1 MSYPVVPEYITVH
14 LGAPDAPAENVT
26 VTFPRYIKGV
36 AASEIYPT
44 WNESAIRANVLAQIS
59 VALNR
64 VYTEFYRSRGYD
76 FDITNNTQYDQAFSP
91 NKETFE
97 NINAIVDDMFNNYI
111 VRRGNVEPLY
121 AQFCDGVRTQ
131 CRGLS
136 QWGSQELAQQGRT
149 PYEILQYY
157 YGQDIDLVYNAPVG
171 DSIPSYPGQPLT
183 VGSVGEDVRTI
194 QRELNRIRKNYPALP
209 AIGETDGVFGA
220 DTAAAVR
227 AFQRIFN
234 LTEDGIV
241 GKSTWYRIKS
251 VYNGVKSLSEV
262 TSEGLSLS
270 EAQRQFPKV
279 LRRGDTGIGVQ
290 TIRFYLAFLGFF
302 LPELPPIRISDV
314 FDDELRDAVL
324 AFQSTYG
331 LTVDGVVGRNTWN
344 AIRNVYEQTLYQ
356 LPPEYQTFAR
366 QIYPGRFL
374 VEGDTGAEVT
384 LLSGPVAIEVP
395 QGVKLVPFTTT
406 QELLDRASELARE
419 QDLLIQAAAPA
430 DYRAKE
436 VAPQKIK
443 KQGGEPM
450 TFTLVENPDVAAT
463 LGKAKRS
470 GQVFVGFAAE
480 TNDVLAHA
488 RDKLA
493 RKNLDMIVA
502 NDVTRPGAGFDVD
515 TNIVTLIT
523 KDGQEALPMM
533 SKVEV
538 AQRILDRALALRK
551 E

>member
-1 MSYPVVPEYITVH
+1 MSSEMKKPCVVLGVTGGIAVYKACELLRLLQKRGIDVFVVMTQNACRFVAPLTFETLSGHPVAVDTFDRPQTWEVEHIA
-14 LGAPDAPAENVT
+14 LAKRADLFLIAPATANIMGKMACGIADDMLSTTVMATRAPVLVAPAMNTGMWENAAVQQNVKTLRARGVEIVAPVSGHLACGDSGAGKLEDVAVIAERACELLFAKKDMEGLRVMVT
-26 VTFPRYIKGV
+26 AGPSREALDPVRYISNRSSGKMGYAIAQ
-36 AASEIYPT
+36 AAQK
-44 WNESAIRANVLAQIS
+44 R
-59 VALNR
+59 
-64 VYTEFYRSRGYD
+64 
-76 FDITNNTQYDQAFSP
+76 
-91 NKETFE
+91 
-97 NINAIVDDMFNNYI
+97 
-111 VRRGNVEPLY
+111 
-121 AQFCDGVRTQ
+121 
-131 CRGLS
+131 
-136 QWGSQELAQQGRT
+136 
-149 PYEILQYY
+149 
-157 YGQDIDLVYNAPVG
+157 
-171 DSIPSYPGQPLT
+171 
-183 VGSVGEDVRTI
+183 
-194 QRELNRIRKNYPALP
+194 
-209 AIGETDGVFGA
+209 
-220 DTAAAVR
+220 
-227 AFQRIFN
+227 
-234 LTEDGIV
+234 
-241 GKSTWYRIKS
+241 
-251 VYNGVKSLSEV
+251 
-262 TSEGLSLS
+262 
-270 EAQRQFPKV
+270 
-279 LRRGDTGIGVQ
+279 
-290 TIRFYLAFLGFF
+290 
-302 LPELPPIRISDV
+302 
-314 FDDELRDAVL
+314 
-324 AFQSTYG
+324 
-331 LTVDGVVGRNTWN
+331 
-344 AIRNVYEQTLYQ
+344 
-356 LPPEYQTFAR
+356 
-366 QIYPGRFL
+366 
-374 VEGDTGAEVT
+374 GAEVT
-384 LLSGPVAIEVP
+384 LLSGPVAIKAP